1 MAASFADRPLLPP
14 GDADGSNDP
23 FVSPSAPAHHRYSNF
38 DSQLFA
44 LGPASSPGQAKRA
57 LEAHLAE
64 TERRMEEAGK
74 LGTALVQQRKELA
87 QRLKEVEKLQAEG
100 DLTDELRTKLTE
112 IEKEYN
118 DVARET
124 ARAFLPK
131 QRVPSNE
138 AAGGSPYV
146 PEGRG
151 GRRSVSPS
159 KFESQAI
166 GSPTKLSVPNRK
178 IRNQPSNR
186 VHDIEFAAE
195 ISTSLLAQVRNL
207 QALLAEKDEELRD
220 TKAEKSRL
228 EIETE
233 GFQQR
238 VKTLDESEHRY
249 KDENW
254 NLETQIHELMA
265 SQKEGTDREKKMT
278 QALNILQA
286 EKNQAQKE
294 LDEVKL
300 SHAKLA
306 EEHEASIKHHDIE
319 LGTAKRSAALAETER
334 TTLQRKIDDLM
345 GQNQELAK
353 AFSSQRGRGLE
364 RDHHMGMSDED
375 FETANDNVTPEH
387 SPPPSPIKGTPRHS
401 VLESMV
407 DSGIM
412 TDPVKKSREPS
423 PDLTRTRPVMV
434 DCGVMT
440 EPMEPLTPRSPV
452 SVVALD
458 RPTSVSSMLDAGTI
472 SGQSDTT
479 ASSLPDFS
487 RSRPQST
494 WSYSDAGAQHDP
506 GMDRELS
513 QFPLPPTM
521 QHGFVPPSARSL
533 SFSAIDNQDIA
544 PVPEPVVLPP
554 APAALTFTA
563 LDSTAIEPKAEPEPI
578 PEPAPA
584 LRLSPILSET
594 VEPKVEPEVP
604 VPVPILKYSP
614 LMSSTVEP
622 RAEPEVILPA
632 PVLGLSSYWSEA
644 VEPRSEPAIVP
655 PPPPPAPELAFS
667 ALVSEIVEPRAE
679 PELAP
684 PPPPPMPQLVFS
696 SFVSEAIEPKVEP
709 EPPVPVAPVLSM
721 SPLSIHDI
729 EPLAEPEIEPILPLL
744 ALSGIVSEYVE
755 PQPEPEE
762 PAVVF
767 PAMSLSAL
775 HSEHIEPRAEPE
787 PVQVPLRLSGI
798 ESWEVVPRLGSRPV
812 PPSLTLSSVVSE
824 EVEPITPSHPDTLS
838 PHFAFSSIDSVERRP
853 LTPRTPKRDGFIL
866 PRGMESPFVNAD
878 QLRTPDDALFGGIAG
893 RGQSVSDAGPVI
905 AEDET
910 CQSPSETRHPH
921 TPESQKPFKEISSNV
936 ESRPARKPAVSMSDQ
951 SAQTSLTADAIDDM
965 FNARSKSHNKSLSM
979 GSSFGT
985 PGTVRI
991 RRYSQDQASLS
1002 SVRRMSVESQ
1012 HDTTAAPQRPG
1023 SASSRRNSN
1032 VQPMPPLPQNH
1043 MEVIEAARSGSA
1055 HGTPGTAS
1063 VMGPP
1068 LWPASAMRGQRPQ
1081 TPSSVRPQ
1089 SPVSVKGTP
1098 TPKANRTGAAAH
1110 GTAIIHSPTK
1120 ASARSRRSSVSS
1132 FASEI
1137 DTRFNIRAN
1146 GLGVDATGFG
1156 PNTDPRMIQAI
1167 TQTMIGEYLWKYTR
1181 KAGRGQMSENR
1192 HRRYFWVH
1200 PYTRTLYWSDRDP
1213 STAGRADMKAKS
1225 VSIEAVR
1232 VVTDDNP
1239 MPPGLHRKSLIVVSP
1254 GRQIKFTS
1262 TTGSRHETWFN
1273 ALSYLLLRT
1282 NDEGQTDAEEMAGH
1296 ITQADVDEFNPQV
1309 GGMRP
1314 TASAAPSTRP
1324 RMAPSLSSYNSRTT
1338 RNQSPA
1344 IDMSMEVPRLTPT
1357 HQKNVTPQRPSIGT
1371 LGRLSGYWKNSQVI
1385 SGTFSSLRS
1394 RTTSGQH
1401 GNSIYEASEVHDSA
1415 EVVRE
1420 MIERQDR
1427 EADRLENVRACCDGR
1442 HDVGTLHHHSTL
1454 KRSRGSHAH
1463 SHTGPVETNLAQEG
1477 DVDTV
1482 NRLEE
1487 SGDVDTADLKP
1498 VEKSHSAPLSD
1509 NVPPTGLLGRKL
1521 AGKTLRPSTA
1531 GVSTGIEPNSPT
1543 SSRPKTLRSNS
1554 MSSPSD
1560 PIVGTDTAH
1569 ADVFKPSS
1577 PPSDNASA
1585 MMAALSARSV
1595 GSTGQTP
1602 TASPARPASLAKDT
1616 DPSPP
1621 SSREDTD
1628 NEKETEKTPV
1638 AAGRRSTASSLESA
1652 PADDPNSSAASF
1664 ASSLKGSVKSNAGSL
1679 RSNPGSLTG
1688 LFRRDTAL
1696 DTANSSSQG
1705 EEQNQK
1711 RVTLAAVANAATQA
1725 RQWGWNAIQRH
1736 KDARNGISGETEPPL
1751 DLNKP
1756 MGRGRPLPPP
1766 GTPLPPPDRTQKVT
1780 PIPVPSKRKPE
1791 PAPSLPDRPHSD
1803 DSINSAGERKPP
1815 VPSRRHR
1822 EIREETDTNDL
1833 FVVAAPMESEPSTPL
1848 NEDMTDYTSRAPAW
1862 EAGVQETGS
1871 SLGKPRMAPDEEDH
1885 ATPMVKQRSTVGLKS
1900 SASRKADSPIEARPA
1915 QVLLDDDDDFSGW
1928 LDNTEEE
1935 GGEPEAP
1942 LAEAKRDLAAVP
1954 AEMRS

>member
-138 AAGGSPYV
+138 AAGGSPFV

-159 KFESQAI
+159 KFESQAT

-401 VLESMV
+401 VLESETLKTSLLHAQRTIQSQRSQLHREKTEKLELKRLLQDSRDELERSRNDSGGLSNRRSRKVDSKEFKKPAKTLLGGLRSSRSEIVDDPEWEEHSEGVSPRRSSTHSTPTSRMPGPGAYPMTTDTSDQFDTANETSDAAFETANERGTETEGFHTGAEEFSDDDDAQTETESPSRSRRPQALTLAGSRNSFHSTASTSADEDMDYSELRTPVAHSSEQKMRLKVSRGFLNRRSRQASEEPTFQSSPASFATSSANGTPQQAGQSLFAELAELEGSDVESLDATPSRRARSITPASVAKRSSTTPSVLALPQLAMV

-423 PDLTRTRPVMV
+423 PDLTRTRPLMV

-472 SGQSDTT
+472 SGQSDTTT

-521 QHGFVPPSARSL
+521 QHGFVQPPAPRL
-533 SFSAIDNQDIA
+533 SFSAIDNQDMA

-584 LRLSPILSET
+584 LRLSPIFSET

-622 RAEPEVILPA
+622 RAGPEVILPA
-632 PVLGLSSYWSEA
+632 PVLGLSSYRSEA

-696 SFVSEAIEPKVEP
+696 CFVSEAIEPKVEP

-729 EPLAEPEIEPILPLL
+729 EPLAEPEIEPILPSLV
-744 ALSGIVSEYVE
+744 LSGIVSEHVE
-755 PQPEPEE
+755 PEPEPEE
-762 PAVVF
+762 PAVAL

-787 PVQVPLRLSGI
+787 PVRVPLRLSGI

-838 PHFAFSSIDSVERRP
+838 PNFAFSSIDSVETRP

-878 QLRTPDDALFGGIAG
+878 QLRTPDDALFGGSAG
-893 RGQSVSDAGPVI
+893 RGQSGSDAGPVI

-910 CQSPSETRHPH
+910 RQSPSESRHSD

-965 FNARSKSHNKSLSM
+965 LNARSKSHNKSLSM
-979 GSSFGT
+979 GSSLGT

-991 RRYSQDQASLS
+991 RRYSQDQGSLG

-1012 HDTTAAPQRPG
+1012 HDITAAPQRPG

-1089 SPVSVKGTP
+1089 SPASVKGTP
-1098 TPKANRTGAAAH
+1098 TPKAIRTGAAAH

-1254 GRQIKFTS
+1254 GRQIKFTC

-1344 IDMSMEVPRLTPT
+1344 IDMSMEVPRLTPN
-1357 HQKNVTPQRPSIGT
+1357 HQKNATPQRPSIGT

-1394 RTTSGQH
+1394 RTASGQL

-1415 EVVRE
+1415 EDVRE

-1442 HDVGTLHHHSTL
+1442 HDVGTLHQHSTL

-1463 SHTGPVETNLAQEG
+1463 SHTGPST
-1477 DVDTV
+1477 T
-1482 NRLEE
+1482 
-1487 SGDVDTADLKP
+1487 
-1498 VEKSHSAPLSD
+1498 
-1509 NVPPTGLLGRKL
+1509 
-1521 AGKTLRPSTA
+1521 PS
-1531 GVSTGIEPNSPT
+1531 
-1543 SSRPKTLRSNS
+1543 
-1554 MSSPSD
+1554 
-1560 PIVGTDTAH
+1560 
-1569 ADVFKPSS
+1569 
-1577 PPSDNASA
+1577 
-1585 MMAALSARSV
+1585 
-1595 GSTGQTP
+1595 
-1602 TASPARPASLAKDT
+1602 
-1616 DPSPP
+1616 
-1621 SSREDTD
+1621 
-1628 NEKETEKTPV
+1628 
-1638 AAGRRSTASSLESA
+1638 
-1652 PADDPNSSAASF
+1652 
-1664 ASSLKGSVKSNAGSL
+1664 
-1679 RSNPGSLTG
+1679 
-1688 LFRRDTAL
+1688 
-1696 DTANSSSQG
+1696 
-1705 EEQNQK
+1705 
-1711 RVTLAAVANAATQA
+1711 
-1725 RQWGWNAIQRH
+1725 
-1736 KDARNGISGETEPPL
+1736 
-1751 DLNKP
+1751 
-1756 MGRGRPLPPP
+1756 
-1766 GTPLPPPDRTQKVT
+1766 
-1780 PIPVPSKRKPE
+1780 
-1791 PAPSLPDRPHSD
+1791 
-1803 DSINSAGERKPP
+1803 
-1815 VPSRRHR
+1815 
-1822 EIREETDTNDL
+1822 
-1833 FVVAAPMESEPSTPL
+1833 
-1848 NEDMTDYTSRAPAW
+1848 
-1862 EAGVQETGS
+1862 
-1871 SLGKPRMAPDEEDH
+1871 
-1885 ATPMVKQRSTVGLKS
+1885 ATPMSTTKS
-1900 SASRKADSPIEARPA
+1900 RA
-1915 QVLLDDDDDFSGW
+1915 
-1928 LDNTEEE
+1928 
-1935 GGEPEAP
+1935 
-1942 LAEAKRDLAAVP
+1942 
-1954 AEMRS
+1954 

>member
-14 GDADGSNDP
+14 GDADGTNDP

-87 QRLKEVEKLQAEG
+87 ERLKEVDKLQAEG

-138 AAGGSPYV
+138 TAGGSPYV

-159 KFESQAI
+159 KFESQAT

-207 QALLAEKDEELRD
+207 QSLLAEKDEELRD
-220 TKAEKSRL
+220 TKAERSRL

-306 EEHEASIKHHDIE
+306 EEHEASVKHHDIE

-364 RDHHMGMSDED
+364 RDQHMGMSDED
-375 FETANDNVTPEH
+375 FDTATDNVTPEH

-401 VLESMV
+401 MLESETLKTSLLHAQRTIQSQRSQLHREKTEKLELKRLLQDSRDELEKSRHDAGGVSGRRSRKVDSKEFKKPSKTMLGSLRSSRSEIIVDDPEWEEHSEGVSPRRSSTHSTPTTRRPGSGHAPGAYPMTTDTSDQFDTANETSDAAFETANERGTETEGFHTGAEEFSDDDDAQTETESPSRSRRPPNLMLAGNRNSFHSTASTSADEDLDYGDLRTPVAHSSQQKMRLKSSRGFLNRRSRQPSEEPAFQSSPASFATSSANGTPQAAGQSLFAELAELDGSDVESLDATPSRRARSVTPASAARSYSNTPSVLALPQLAMV

-412 TDPVKKSREPS
+412 TDPVKKDRASRGGS
-423 PDLTRTRPVMV
+423 PDLARPRPLMV

-440 EPMEPLTPRSPV
+440 DPVDTLLSPTSPV
-452 SVVALD
+452 SVVALE
-458 RPTSVSSMLDAGTI
+458 RPTSSSSML
-472 SGQSDTT
+472 
-479 ASSLPDFS
+479 
-487 RSRPQST
+487 
-494 WSYSDAGAQHDP
+494 DAGAQHDP
-506 GMDRELS
+506 DMDRELS

-521 QHGFVPPSARSL
+521 QQAVVPPPAPRL
-533 SFSAIDNQDIA
+533 SFSAIDDQVIA
-544 PVPEPVVLPP
+544 PVQEPEVPPPPPAALSFTPVDSTTIEPRADPEP
-554 APAALTFTA
+554 APA
-563 LDSTAIEPKAEPEPI
+563 
-578 PEPAPA
+578 PAPA

-594 VEPKVEPEVP
+594 VEPKAVPEPV
-604 VPVPILKYSP
+604 LGYSP
-614 LMSSTVEP
+614 LVSAAVEP
-622 RAEPEVILPA
+622 VAEPEVILPA
-632 PVLGLSSYWSEA
+632 PVLGLSSIWSEG
-644 VEPRSEPAIVP
+644 VEPKAAPEIVP
-655 PPPPPAPELAFS
+655 PPPPPAPVLALS
-667 ALVSEIVEPRAE
+667 AFVSESIEPMAE
-679 PELAP
+679 PEVLPTPPPALALSAVVSESIEPKAEPEVLP
-684 PPPPPMPQLVFS
+684 PPPPPAPQLVFS
-696 SFVSEAIEPKVEP
+696 YFVSEAIEPRAEP
-709 EPPVPVAPVLSM
+709 DVPAPAAPILS
-721 SPLSIHDI
+721 LSALSAHNI
-729 EPLAEPEIEPILPLL
+729 EPRAEPEVKPIVPVL
-744 ALSGIVSEYVE
+744 ALSGIVSEHVE
-755 PQPEPEE
+755 PQ
-762 PAVVF
+762 
-767 PAMSLSAL
+767 
-775 HSEHIEPRAEPE
+775 AEAD
-787 PVQVPLRLSGI
+787 PVPTPLRLSGL
-798 ESWEVVPRLGSRPV
+798 ESWEVVPRVGSKPI

-824 EVEPITPSHPDTLS
+824 EIEPVTPALPDTLA
-838 PHFAFSSIDSVERRP
+838 PNFAFSAIDSIETHPVS
-853 LTPRTPKRDGFIL
+853 PRTPKRDGFIL
-866 PRGMESPFVNAD
+866 PRGMESPFANAD
-878 QLRTPDDALFGGIAG
+878 QPRTPNNALFGAVSS
-893 RGQSVSDAGPVI
+893 RGQTDANTVI

-910 CQSPSETRHPH
+910 RQSPSDARHPD
-921 TPESQKPFKEISSNV
+921 TPDSQRPFKEISSNA
-936 ESRPARKPAVSMSDQ
+936 EARPARKPAVAMSDQ
-951 SAQTSLTADAIDDM
+951 SAQTSLTAGAIDEM
-965 FNARSKSHNKSLSM
+965 FSAKARGHDKSLSM

-985 PGTVRI
+985 PGTVRV
-991 RRYSQDQASLS
+991 RRFSQDQE
-1002 SVRRMSVESQ
+1002 SVGSARRMSIEPQ
-1012 HDTTAAPQRPG
+1012 GDMAPPPRPG
-1023 SASSRRNSN
+1023 SASSRRGSFQ
-1032 VQPMPPLPQNH
+1032 QPMPPLPQNH
-1043 MEVIEAARSGSA
+1043 REVIEAARSGSA

-1063 VMGPP
+1063 IMGPP

-1089 SPVSVKGTP
+1089 SAASASTSVKGTP
-1098 TPKANRTGAAAH
+1098 TPKAVRTGSGAPVH
-1110 GTAIIHSPTK
+1110 GSALIHSPTK

-1146 GLGVDATGFG
+1146 GLGVDAAGFG

-1213 STAGRADMKAKS
+1213 SSAGRADMKAKS

-1239 MPPGLHRKSLIVVSP
+1239 MPPGLHRKSLIVISP
-1254 GRQIKFTS
+1254 GRQIKFTC
-1262 TTGSRHETWFN
+1262 TTGQRHETWFN

-1282 NDEGQTDAEEMAGH
+1282 HDEGQTDAEEMAGH
-1296 ITQADVDEFNPQV
+1296 ITQEDVDEFNPQI
-1309 GGMRP
+1309 GGVRP
-1314 TASAAPSTRP
+1314 TPSATPSTRP

-1344 IDMSMEVPRLTPT
+1344 MDLSMDVPRLTPT
-1357 HQKNVTPQRPSIGT
+1357 PHKTASGSATPQRPSIGT

-1394 RTTSGQH
+1394 RTVSGQGQQ

-1415 EVVRE
+1415 EDVRE

-1427 EADRLENVRACCDGR
+1427 EADRLENVRACCD
-1442 HDVGTLHHHSTL
+1442 V
-1454 KRSRGSHAH
+1454 AH
-1463 SHTGPVETNLAQEG
+1463 TDDGDDDACGHQQVARLNLS
-1477 DVDTV
+1477 
-1482 NRLEE
+1482 L
-1487 SGDVDTADLKP
+1487 
-1498 VEKSHSAPLSD
+1498 
-1509 NVPPTGLLGRKL
+1509 
-1521 AGKTLRPSTA
+1521 
-1531 GVSTGIEPNSPT
+1531 IEPNT
-1543 SSRPKTLRSNS
+1543 R
-1554 MSSPSD
+1554 D
-1560 PIVGTDTAH
+1560 I
-1569 ADVFKPSS
+1569 
-1577 PPSDNASA
+1577 
-1585 MMAALSARSV
+1585 LSE
-1595 GSTGQTP
+1595 QT
-1602 TASPARPASLAKDT
+1602 
-1616 DPSPP
+1616 
-1621 SSREDTD
+1621 
-1628 NEKETEKTPV
+1628 
-1638 AAGRRSTASSLESA
+1638 
-1652 PADDPNSSAASF
+1652 
-1664 ASSLKGSVKSNAGSL
+1664 
-1679 RSNPGSLTG
+1679 
-1688 LFRRDTAL
+1688 
-1696 DTANSSSQG
+1696 
-1705 EEQNQK
+1705 
-1711 RVTLAAVANAATQA
+1711 
-1725 RQWGWNAIQRH
+1725 
-1736 KDARNGISGETEPPL
+1736 
-1751 DLNKP
+1751 
-1756 MGRGRPLPPP
+1756 
-1766 GTPLPPPDRTQKVT
+1766 
-1780 PIPVPSKRKPE
+1780 
-1791 PAPSLPDRPHSD
+1791 
-1803 DSINSAGERKPP
+1803 
-1815 VPSRRHR
+1815 
-1822 EIREETDTNDL
+1822 
-1833 FVVAAPMESEPSTPL
+1833 
-1848 NEDMTDYTSRAPAW
+1848 
-1862 EAGVQETGS
+1862 
-1871 SLGKPRMAPDEEDH
+1871 
-1885 ATPMVKQRSTVGLKS
+1885 
-1900 SASRKADSPIEARPA
+1900 
-1915 QVLLDDDDDFSGW
+1915 
-1928 LDNTEEE
+1928 
-1935 GGEPEAP
+1935 
-1942 LAEAKRDLAAVP
+1942 
-1954 AEMRS
+1954 

>member
-138 AAGGSPYV
+138 AAGGSPFV

-159 KFESQAI
+159 KFESQAT

-401 VLESMV
+401 VLESETLKTSLLHAQRTIQSQRSQLHREKTEKLELKRLLQDSRDELERSRNDSGGLSNRRSRKVDSKEFKKPAKTLLGGLRSSRSEIVDDPEWEEHSEGVSPRRSSTHSTPTSRMPGPGAYPMTTDTSDQFDTANETSDAAFETANERGTETEGFHTGAEEFSDDDDAQTETESPSRSRRPQALTLAGSRNSFHSTASTSADEDMDYSELRTPVAHSSEQKMRLKVSRGFLNRRSRQASEEPTFQSSPASFATSSANGTPQQAGQSLFAELAELEGSDVESLDATPSRRARSITPASVAKRSSTTPSVLALPQLAMV

-423 PDLTRTRPVMV
+423 PDLTRTRPLMV

-472 SGQSDTT
+472 SGQSDTTT

-521 QHGFVPPSARSL
+521 QHGFVQPPAPRL
-533 SFSAIDNQDIA
+533 SFSAIDNQDMA

-584 LRLSPILSET
+584 LRLSPIFSET

-622 RAEPEVILPA
+622 RAGPEVILPA
-632 PVLGLSSYWSEA
+632 PVLGLSSYRSEA

-696 SFVSEAIEPKVEP
+696 CFVSEAIEPKVEP

-729 EPLAEPEIEPILPLL
+729 EPLAEPEIEPILP
-744 ALSGIVSEYVE
+744 
-755 PQPEPEE
+755 
-762 PAVVF
+762 
-767 PAMSLSAL
+767 SLVQESQ
-775 HSEHIEPRAEPE
+775 
-787 PVQVPLRLSGI
+787 QVPL
-798 ESWEVVPRLGSRPV
+798 
-812 PPSLTLSSVVSE
+812 
-824 EVEPITPSHPDTLS
+824 
-838 PHFAFSSIDSVERRP
+838 
-853 LTPRTPKRDGFIL
+853 DGQQ
-866 PRGMESPFVNAD
+866 PWH
-878 QLRTPDDALFGGIAG
+878 
-893 RGQSVSDAGPVI
+893 
-905 AEDET
+905 
-910 CQSPSETRHPH
+910 TR
-921 TPESQKPFKEISSNV
+921 
-936 ESRPARKPAVSMSDQ
+936 
-951 SAQTSLTADAIDDM
+951 
-965 FNARSKSHNKSLSM
+965 
-979 GSSFGT
+979 
-985 PGTVRI
+985 TVRI
-991 RRYSQDQASLS
+991 RRYSQDQGSLG

-1012 HDTTAAPQRPG
+1012 HDITAAPQRPG

-1089 SPVSVKGTP
+1089 SPASVKGTP
-1098 TPKANRTGAAAH
+1098 TPKAIRTGAAAH

-1146 GLGVDATGFG
+1146 GLGVDATGF
-1156 PNTDPRMIQAI
+1156 
-1167 TQTMIGEYLWKYTR
+1167 
-1181 KAGRGQMSENR
+1181 
-1192 HRRYFWVH
+1192 
-1200 PYTRTLYWSDRDP
+1200 
-1213 STAGRADMKAKS
+1213 
-1225 VSIEAVR
+1225 
-1232 VVTDDNP
+1232 
-1239 MPPGLHRKSLIVVSP
+1239 LHWILV
-1254 GRQIKFTS
+1254 
-1262 TTGSRHETWFN
+1262 
-1273 ALSYLLLRT
+1273 
-1282 NDEGQTDAEEMAGH
+1282 
-1296 ITQADVDEFNPQV
+1296 
-1309 GGMRP
+1309 
-1314 TASAAPSTRP
+1314 
-1324 RMAPSLSSYNSRTT
+1324 
-1338 RNQSPA
+1338 
-1344 IDMSMEVPRLTPT
+1344 
-1357 HQKNVTPQRPSIGT
+1357 
-1371 LGRLSGYWKNSQVI
+1371 
-1385 SGTFSSLRS
+1385 
-1394 RTTSGQH
+1394 
-1401 GNSIYEASEVHDSA
+1401 
-1415 EVVRE
+1415 
-1420 MIERQDR
+1420 
-1427 EADRLENVRACCDGR
+1427 
-1442 HDVGTLHHHSTL
+1442 
-1454 KRSRGSHAH
+1454 
-1463 SHTGPVETNLAQEG
+1463 
-1477 DVDTV
+1477 
-1482 NRLEE
+1482 
-1487 SGDVDTADLKP
+1487 
-1498 VEKSHSAPLSD
+1498 
-1509 NVPPTGLLGRKL
+1509 
-1521 AGKTLRPSTA
+1521 
-1531 GVSTGIEPNSPT
+1531 
-1543 SSRPKTLRSNS
+1543 
-1554 MSSPSD
+1554 
-1560 PIVGTDTAH
+1560 
-1569 ADVFKPSS
+1569 
-1577 PPSDNASA
+1577 
-1585 MMAALSARSV
+1585 
-1595 GSTGQTP
+1595 
-1602 TASPARPASLAKDT
+1602 
-1616 DPSPP
+1616 
-1621 SSREDTD
+1621 
-1628 NEKETEKTPV
+1628 
-1638 AAGRRSTASSLESA
+1638 
-1652 PADDPNSSAASF
+1652 
-1664 ASSLKGSVKSNAGSL
+1664 
-1679 RSNPGSLTG
+1679 
-1688 LFRRDTAL
+1688 
-1696 DTANSSSQG
+1696 
-1705 EEQNQK
+1705 
-1711 RVTLAAVANAATQA
+1711 
-1725 RQWGWNAIQRH
+1725 
-1736 KDARNGISGETEPPL
+1736 
-1751 DLNKP
+1751 
-1756 MGRGRPLPPP
+1756 
-1766 GTPLPPPDRTQKVT
+1766 
-1780 PIPVPSKRKPE
+1780 
-1791 PAPSLPDRPHSD
+1791 
-1803 DSINSAGERKPP
+1803 
-1815 VPSRRHR
+1815 
-1822 EIREETDTNDL
+1822 
-1833 FVVAAPMESEPSTPL
+1833 
-1848 NEDMTDYTSRAPAW
+1848 
-1862 EAGVQETGS
+1862 
-1871 SLGKPRMAPDEEDH
+1871 
-1885 ATPMVKQRSTVGLKS
+1885 
-1900 SASRKADSPIEARPA
+1900 
-1915 QVLLDDDDDFSGW
+1915 
-1928 LDNTEEE
+1928 
-1935 GGEPEAP
+1935 
-1942 LAEAKRDLAAVP
+1942 
-1954 AEMRS
+1954 

>member
-1 MAASFADRPLLPP
+1 
-14 GDADGSNDP
+14 
-23 FVSPSAPAHHRYSNF
+23 
-38 DSQLFA
+38 
-44 LGPASSPGQAKRA
+44 
-57 LEAHLAE
+57 
-64 TERRMEEAGK
+64 MEEAGK

-100 DLTDELRTKLTE
+100 DLTDELRTKLAE

-159 KFESQAI
+159 KFESQAT

-401 VLESMV
+401 VLESETLKTSLLHAQRTIQSQRSQLHREKTEKLELKRLLQDSRDELERSRNDSGGLTNRRSRKVDSKEFKKPAKTLLGGLRSSRSEIVDDPEWEEHSEGVSPRRSSTHSTPTSRMPGPGAYPMTTDTSDQFDTANETSDAAFETANERGTETEGFHTGAEEFSDDDDAQTETESPSRSRRPPALTLAGNRNSFHSTASTSADEDMDYSDLRTPVAHSSQQKMRLKVSRGFLNRRSRQASEEPTFQSSPASFATSSANGTPQQAGQSLFAELAELEGSDAESLDATPSRRARSITPASVAKSSSTTPSVLALPQLAMV

-440 EPMEPLTPRSPV
+440 EPMEPLTPRSPA

-458 RPTSVSSMLDAGTI
+458 RPTSVSSTLDAGTN

-479 ASSLPDFS
+479 ASRLPDS
-487 RSRPQST
+487 PRSRPQST

-521 QHGFVPPSARSL
+521 QHGFALPSAPSL
-533 SFSAIDNQDIA
+533 SFSAIDNQDIV

-554 APAALTFTA
+554 APAALTLTA
-563 LDSTAIEPKAEPEPI
+563 LDSTAIEPKAEPEPV

-594 VEPKVEPEVP
+594 VEPKVEPEVA

-632 PVLGLSSYWSEA
+632 PVLGLSSHWSEA
-644 VEPRSEPAIVP
+644 VEPRSEPAMVP

-667 ALVSEIVEPRAE
+667 ALVSEIVEPR
-679 PELAP
+679 PELEMAP
-684 PPPPPMPQLVFS
+684 PPPPPY
-696 SFVSEAIEPKVEP
+696 A
-709 EPPVPVAPVLSM
+709 AT
-721 SPLSIHDI
+721 H
-729 EPLAEPEIEPILPLL
+729 
-744 ALSGIVSEYVE
+744 
-755 PQPEPEE
+755 
-762 PAVVF
+762 
-767 PAMSLSAL
+767 
-775 HSEHIEPRAEPE
+775 
-787 PVQVPLRLSGI
+787 
-798 ESWEVVPRLGSRPV
+798 
-812 PPSLTLSSVVSE
+812 
-824 EVEPITPSHPDTLS
+824 TLS
-838 PHFAFSSIDSVERRP
+838 PRFAFSTIDSVETRP

-893 RGQSVSDAGPVI
+893 RGQSGGDAGPVI

-910 CQSPSETRHPH
+910 RQSPSESRHPD

-1012 HDTTAAPQRPG
+1012 RDTTAAPQRPG

-1098 TPKANRTGAAAH
+1098 TPKAIRTGTAAH

-1254 GRQIKFTS
+1254 GRQIKFTC

-1314 TASAAPSTRP
+1314 TASAAPSIRP

-1357 HQKNVTPQRPSIGT
+1357 HQKNATPQRPSIGT

-1394 RTTSGQH
+1394 RTASGQY

-1415 EVVRE
+1415 EDVRE

-1463 SHTGPVETNLAQEG
+1463 SQTGPST
-1477 DVDTV
+1477 T
-1482 NRLEE
+1482 
-1487 SGDVDTADLKP
+1487 
-1498 VEKSHSAPLSD
+1498 
-1509 NVPPTGLLGRKL
+1509 
-1521 AGKTLRPSTA
+1521 PS
-1531 GVSTGIEPNSPT
+1531 
-1543 SSRPKTLRSNS
+1543 
-1554 MSSPSD
+1554 
-1560 PIVGTDTAH
+1560 
-1569 ADVFKPSS
+1569 
-1577 PPSDNASA
+1577 
-1585 MMAALSARSV
+1585 
-1595 GSTGQTP
+1595 
-1602 TASPARPASLAKDT
+1602 
-1616 DPSPP
+1616 
-1621 SSREDTD
+1621 
-1628 NEKETEKTPV
+1628 
-1638 AAGRRSTASSLESA
+1638 
-1652 PADDPNSSAASF
+1652 
-1664 ASSLKGSVKSNAGSL
+1664 
-1679 RSNPGSLTG
+1679 
-1688 LFRRDTAL
+1688 
-1696 DTANSSSQG
+1696 
-1705 EEQNQK
+1705 
-1711 RVTLAAVANAATQA
+1711 
-1725 RQWGWNAIQRH
+1725 
-1736 KDARNGISGETEPPL
+1736 
-1751 DLNKP
+1751 
-1756 MGRGRPLPPP
+1756 
-1766 GTPLPPPDRTQKVT
+1766 
-1780 PIPVPSKRKPE
+1780 
-1791 PAPSLPDRPHSD
+1791 
-1803 DSINSAGERKPP
+1803 
-1815 VPSRRHR
+1815 
-1822 EIREETDTNDL
+1822 
-1833 FVVAAPMESEPSTPL
+1833 
-1848 NEDMTDYTSRAPAW
+1848 
-1862 EAGVQETGS
+1862 
-1871 SLGKPRMAPDEEDH
+1871 
-1885 ATPMVKQRSTVGLKS
+1885 ATPMSTTKS
-1900 SASRKADSPIEARPA
+1900 R
-1915 QVLLDDDDDFSGW
+1915 
-1928 LDNTEEE
+1928 T
-1935 GGEPEAP
+1935 
-1942 LAEAKRDLAAVP
+1942 
-1954 AEMRS
+1954 